1 MTRMLVLATA
11 VLLVGAPTLRAIELP
26 SEDDPDFSFD
36 VEPPPLIQN
45 RGDESSATAAPE
57 PADVDPAHLEKQ
69 LDRAK
74 KRAANAERL
83 RKIGALSKVE
93 VEQRALRVVRLE
105 SDLAKVRLDLA
116 REELASQQTRSAA
129 GEISKEDLAQ
139 IEASL
144 ARAVE
149 AAQTATANLQRAELE
164 AAEANLHRQQKLLV
178 MGSARKSDVSRAEEK
193 IAELKAP
200 KN

>member
-1 MTRMLVLATA
+1 MLVLATA

-93 VEQRALRVVRLE
+93 VEQRALKVVRLE

-139 IEASL
+139 VEASL